1 MFCGFAMTA
10 VVRCVI
16 NDARNRAQEVGDREV
31 RPDHLLWV
39 LLEAAG
45 SSVIGEML
53 EDCFAAS
60 EVTLESLEKAK
71 ARVQYYDQ
79 HAEVGANYKGIVR
92 KVIDCGAIV
101 EILPGL
107 EGLCHVSQL
116 DVDRHRDALE
126 KAQIQLSHAK
136 SNLGMDDSSLTLE
149 IQAKKLAYDRQK
161 LLVAD
166 LKRQVDEL
174 NVRSPVNGQIGQL
187 FHQNLDA
194 AHPLGHGIP
203 RFDGHKFLIRP

>member
-60 EVTLESLEKAK
+60 EVTLESLEKSSSTWVLEELVPPSLSGAEVFVESPDFDAAFVK
-71 ARVQYYDQ
+71 AMMSAASEARVR
-79 HAEVGANYKGIVR
+79 EGG
-92 KVIDCGAIV
+92 VID
-101 EILPGL
+101 LPHLLIG
-107 EGLCHVSQL
+107 V
-116 DVDRHRDALE
+116 ALE
-126 KAQIQLSHAK
+126 PTNPAGRFLAQHGADYVALRGVMGA
-136 SNLGMDDSSLTLE
+136 MDQSMVS
-149 IQAKKLAYDRQK
+149 
-161 LLVAD
+161 
-166 LKRQVDEL
+166 
-174 NVRSPVNGQIGQL
+174 
-187 FHQNLDA
+187 
-194 AHPLGHGIP
+194 
-203 RFDGHKFLIRP
+203 